1 MDLTNEDVA
10 DVLALLD
17 SLPYDELDL
26 QTARFRLVLRRTPD
40 GWTQAVQTRSAP
52 NMLDASA
59 PGAVPGPGASGSPG
73 PDASGAPATAPM
85 THRGGYNRSDGPSG
99 RSGSN
104 ADGADETEA
113 ATGALGPPLDA
124 GAPGP
129 PGPLDPGAS
138 EAAPSSLGPGAS
150 GAAPMEHRRRYSDT
164 DVPSVS
170 LGEGADLADREADGA
185 SGESGELDD
194 GLRERLGGESG
205 LVAVRAPLP
214 GTFYRAPRPGAAP
227 FVEVGS
233 RVDPDTVVGIVETM
247 KLMNSVT
254 AGVAGAVA
262 EICLGN
268 AEFAAH
274 GATLLRIRA
283 D

>member
-17 SLPYDELDL
+17 SLPYDEFDL
-26 QTARFRLVLRRTPD
+26 QTARFRLILRRTPD
-40 GWTQAVQTRSAP
+40 GWTQSSQSLSAP
-52 NMLDASA
+52 SLL
-59 PGAVPGPGASGSPG
+59 
-73 PDASGAPATAPM
+73 
-85 THRGGYNRSDGPSG
+85 
-99 RSGSN
+99 
-104 ADGADETEA
+104 EA
-113 ATGALGPPLDA
+113 ATEGSDGVRGTQAPSIGAGGTRAPVSDSGPGDSDGVRGTQAPSIGAGGTRAPVGDIGAAVGAGADA
-124 GAPGP
+124 G
-129 PGPLDPGAS
+129 
-138 EAAPSSLGPGAS
+138 
-150 GAAPMEHRRRYSDT
+150 
-164 DVPSVS
+164 
-170 LGEGADLADREADGA
+170 
-185 SGESGELDD
+185 
-194 GLRERLGGESG
+194 GGRAG

-233 RVDPDTVVGIVETM
+233 RVSPDTVVGIVETM

-254 AGVAGAVA
+254 AGTAGTVA

-283 D
+283 G

>member
-26 QTARFRLVLRRTPD
+26 QTARFRLILRRTPD
-40 GWTQAVQTRSAP
+40 GWTQSAESLSAP
-52 NMLDASA
+52 TVLEAAPGGSDGVRGRTGPVYGRRAGASA
-59 PGAVPGPGASGSPG
+59 PRAGTV
-73 PDASGAPATAPM
+73 
-85 THRGGYNRSDGPSG
+85 SDG
-99 RSGSN
+99 
-104 ADGADETEA
+104 GA
-113 ATGALGPPLDA
+113 
-124 GAPGP
+124 
-129 PGPLDPGAS
+129 
-138 EAAPSSLGPGAS
+138 
-150 GAAPMEHRRRYSDT
+150 
-164 DVPSVS
+164 
-170 LGEGADLADREADGA
+170 
-185 SGESGELDD
+185 
-194 GLRERLGGESG
+194 G

-233 RVDPDTVVGIVETM
+233 RVGADTVVGIVETM

-254 AGVAGAVA
+254 AGVDGTVA

>member
-52 NMLDASA
+52 NMLDAGP
-59 PGAVPGPGASGSPG
+59 PGPPGPSLPGPGLPG
-73 PDASGAPATAPM
+73 PPAATAEPTTATAGPAAAAAEPPAAAAPGLPGAPATAPM
-85 THRGGYNRSDGPSG
+85 AHWGGYNRPNGPSG
-99 RSGSN
+99 RSGSDT
-104 ADGADETEA
+104 DGADETEA
-113 ATGALGPPLDA
+113 ATGAPVGEAEAGNGGADA
-124 GAPGP
+124 G
-129 PGPLDPGAS
+129 
-138 EAAPSSLGPGAS
+138 
-150 GAAPMEHRRRYSDT
+150 
-164 DVPSVS
+164 
-170 LGEGADLADREADGA
+170 GE
-185 SGESGELDD
+185 
-194 GLRERLGGESG
+194 

-233 RVDPDTVVGIVETM
+233 RVDPSTVVGIVETM

>member
-40 GWTQAVQTRSAP
+40 GWTQSVQTRSAP
-52 NMLDASA
+52 NVLE
-59 PGAVPGPGASGSPG
+59 PGPAAAAPTVPPGQPSPSGLPDPSGPPAAAPPSSPG
-73 PDASGAPATAPM
+73 PSIVTLAPQAAPVSESRLPEVLAPGTTEHRAGYNRTNVPSYRPGLEASGA
-85 THRGGYNRSDGPSG
+85 
-99 RSGSN
+99 
-104 ADGADETEA
+104 DEAEV
-113 ATGALGPPLDA
+113 ATGVPAEEAEAGEAEAGEAEAGNGGADA
-124 GAPGP
+124 GAGA
-129 PGPLDPGAS
+129 DVGAS
-138 EAAPSSLGPGAS
+138 
-150 GAAPMEHRRRYSDT
+150 
-164 DVPSVS
+164 
-170 LGEGADLADREADGA
+170 
-185 SGESGELDD
+185 
-194 GLRERLGGESG
+194 

-254 AGVAGAVA
+254 AGVAGEVA

>member
-1 MDLTNEDVA
+1 MELTNEDVT
-10 DVLALLD
+10 DILALLD

-26 QTARFRLVLRRTPD
+26 QTPRFRLTLRRTPD
-40 GWTQAVQTRSAP
+40 GWTQAVESRSGPSVLPAASP
-52 NMLDASA
+52 PPASA
-59 PGAVPGPGASGSPG
+59 IPPPASAIP
-73 PDASGAPATAPM
+73 PPASAIPPPA
-85 THRGGYNRSDGPSG
+85 S
-99 RSGSN
+99 
-104 ADGADETEA
+104 
-113 ATGALGPPLDA
+113 AT
-124 GAPGP
+124 
-129 PGPLDPGAS
+129 
-138 EAAPSSLGPGAS
+138 
-150 GAAPMEHRRRYSDT
+150 MEHRCRHSDSNA
-164 DVPSVS
+164 PSMS
-170 LGEGADLADREADGA
+170 SGEGAE
-185 SGESGELDD
+185 GE
-194 GLRERLGGESG
+194 

-233 RVDPDTVVGIVETM
+233 RVGPDTVVGIVETM

-254 AGVAGAVA
+254 ADVGGTVA

>member
-26 QTARFRLVLRRTPD
+26 QTARFRLILRRTPD

-52 NMLDASA
+52 NMLDAGSPSSPGA
-59 PGAVPGPGASGSPG
+59 PGAPGPGASGAPGSPG
-73 PDASGAPATAPM
+73 PDAPGAPATAPM
-85 THRGGYNRSDGPSG
+85 AHRGGYNRSDGPSG

-104 ADGADETEA
+104 ADGAD
-113 ATGALGPPLDA
+113 
-124 GAPGP
+124 
-129 PGPLDPGAS
+129 
-138 EAAPSSLGPGAS
+138 
-150 GAAPMEHRRRYSDT
+150 
-164 DVPSVS
+164 
-170 LGEGADLADREADGA
+170 GA
-185 SGESGELDD
+185 SGESGELDE
-194 GLRERLGGESG
+194 GPRERLGGGPG

-214 GTFYRAPRPGAAP
+214 GTFYRAPRPGAEP

-233 RVDPDTVVGIVETM
+233 RVDSDTVVGIVETM

>member
-26 QTARFRLVLRRTPD
+26 QTARFRLILRRTPD
-40 GWTQAVQTRSAP
+40 GWTQSVQTRSAP
-52 NMLDASA
+52 NMLDADV
-59 PGAVPGPGASGSPG
+59 PGLPVPDLGPDLGPGPGAVLGPG
-73 PDASGAPATAPM
+73 APGASGPGAPGA
-85 THRGGYNRSDGPSG
+85 SG
-99 RSGSN
+99 
-104 ADGADETEA
+104 
-113 ATGALGPPLDA
+113 PLDA
-124 GAPGP
+124 GAPGAP
-129 PGPLDPGAS
+129 PGAS
-138 EAAPSSLGPGAS
+138 VATPFPQATPAAAPGLPS
-150 GAAPMEHRRRYSDT
+150 APATSTMEHRAGYNRL
-164 DVPSVS
+164 DVPSS
-170 LGEGADLADREADGA
+170 RSGSDDGGADEAEAVAGVPVGRAVGEAEAGNGGADAGRE
-185 SGESGELDD
+185 
-194 GLRERLGGESG
+194 

-233 RVDPDTVVGIVETM
+233 RVDPGTVVGIVETM

>member
-1 MDLTNEDVA
+1 MDLTNEDVT
-10 DVLALLD
+10 DILALLD

-26 QTARFRLVLRRTPD
+26 QTARFRLILRRTPD
-40 GWTQAVQTRSAP
+40 GWTQSVQTRFVPEVHSA
-52 NMLDASA
+52 A
-59 PGAVPGPGASGSPG
+59 PGTAPGPEATASSSGARGTQAPSIGASGTQAPM
-73 PDASGAPATAPM
+73 SGADEGDTDGARGTQAPSIGA
-85 THRGGYNRSDGPSG
+85 GGTQAPTGG
-99 RSGSN
+99 GGAG
-104 ADGADETEA
+104 ADGAD
-113 ATGALGPPLDA
+113 GA
-124 GAPGP
+124 
-129 PGPLDPGAS
+129 
-138 EAAPSSLGPGAS
+138 
-150 GAAPMEHRRRYSDT
+150 H
-164 DVPSVS
+164 
-170 LGEGADLADREADGA
+170 GE
-185 SGESGELDD
+185 
-194 GLRERLGGESG
+194 

-254 AGVAGAVA
+254 ASVPGTVA

-274 GATLLRIRA
+274 GATLLRIRP